1 VNVCHWLTPPTNLN
15 LRTEHVHIW
24 RIHLHQPESILSKY
38 RETLSSDEI
47 TRAER
52 FYFPEHRQRFVVGR
66 GSLRNILGRYLGVSP
81 SAVAFD
87 YQPRG
92 KPFLADKFAA
102 SGLRFNLSH
111 SQDLGLCGVSYQQP
125 IGVDLE
131 YMRQLSDLESLAKR
145 FFLPAEYELV
155 ASLPPE
161 QKQQIFF
168 RYWTCKEAYLKAT
181 GDGLVQLEQVAI
193 SLTTIDS
200 AKLGVPGE
208 WNLQELIPADNFAA
222 AVAVAGKIINLQCW
236 QYENIE

>member
-1 VNVCHWLTPPTNLN
+1 MNVCHWLTPPIDLN
-15 LRTEHVHIW
+15 LPTEHVHIW
-24 RIHLHQPESILSKY
+24 RIHLNQPESIVLKY

-52 FYFPEHRQRFVVGR
+52 FYFPEHRQQFIVGR

-81 SAVAFD
+81 SAVEFD

-92 KPFLADKFAA
+92 KPFLADKFAV

-111 SQDLGLCGVSYQQP
+111 SQDLALCGVSYQQP

-161 QKQQIFF
+161 QKQQVFF
-168 RYWTCKEAYLKAT
+168 RYWTCKESYLKAT

-193 SLTTIDS
+193 SLTNLDP

-208 WNLQELIPADNFAA
+208 WSLEELVPADNFAA
-222 AVAVAGKIINLQCW
+222 AVAVAGQIINLQCW